1 MLDSFYRVLLGKYV
15 LVKEWIKHLQCQAL
29 TCWIY
34 GASNNRSA
42 LKISLGI
49 SICEKL
55 QGKGQ
60 KF

>member
-49 SICEKL
+49 SIC
-55 QGKGQ
+55 
-60 KF
+60 